1 MLRREIGCRRIS
13 WVMWICNELEDRMH
27 GLEAFWD
34 LVGHGPLRTASHHPA
49 FVMTTQGTG
58 RRGGGRGVKPR
69 YRGD

>member
-13 WVMWICNELEDRMH
+13 WMMWIYNELEDRMH

-34 LVGHGPLRTASHHPA
+34 LVGHGP
-49 FVMTTQGTG
+49 MTNDKGWMVGRSSQGTG
-58 RRGGGRGVKPR
+58 RRGGGCWLKPR